1 MNKRGALGQYAG
13 FGSRAIAFIVDILL
27 IYLSQVIFSW
37 LTVTILQTFNINLT
51 ACPPLN
57 NGFTFGALACYGFS
71 LLLVSFN
78 LLFGLI
84 YFSFFWILGGQTI
97 GNYLMGVRVVR
108 LDGHSMGIRRSIVR
122 YIGYFISF
130 FSLTLGFLWVL
141 WDDRRQGWQDKLAR
155 TCVVYAWEAVPDE
168 RFLVSFNQ
176 RLDVRYGL
184 VDQVSENTPP
194 KD

>member
-1 MNKRGALGQYAG
+1 
-13 FGSRAIAFIVDILL
+13 
-27 IYLSQVIFSW
+27 
-37 LTVTILQTFNINLT
+37 
-51 ACPPLN
+51 
-57 NGFTFGALACYGFS
+57 
-71 LLLVSFN
+71 
-78 LLFGLI
+78 
-84 YFSFFWILGGQTI
+84 
-97 GNYLMGVRVVR
+97 MGVRVVR

-122 YIGYFISF
+122 YIGYFISL

>member
-13 FGSRAIAFIVDILL
+13 FGSRAIAFVVDILV
-27 IYLSQVIFSW
+27 IYFSQIIVSW
-37 LTVTILQTFNINLT
+37 LTVTMLQTFNIDIT
-51 ACPPLN
+51 ACPPLD
-57 NGFTFGALACYGFS
+57 NGFRLGIIACYGLS

-84 YFSFFWILGGQTI
+84 YFSFFWMFGGQTI

-108 LDGHSMGIRRSIVR
+108 LDGHNMGIRRSIVR

-141 WDDRRQGWQDKLAR
+141 WDDRRQAWQDKLAG

-168 RFLVSFNQ
+168 RFLVSINQ
-176 RLDVRYGL
+176 RLDVRYS
-184 VDQVSENTPP
+184 QASKAPESTAPEE
-194 KD
+194 